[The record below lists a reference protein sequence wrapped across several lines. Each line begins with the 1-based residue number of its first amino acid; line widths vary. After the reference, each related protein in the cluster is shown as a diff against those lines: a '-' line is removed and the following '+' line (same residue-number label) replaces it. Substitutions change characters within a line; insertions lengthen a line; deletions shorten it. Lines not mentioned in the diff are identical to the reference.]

1 MPSFDVQIGA
11 PMASLKKAKALPSAG
26 ASLAVGYTLLLK
38 GADGAYAPAL
48 AGTVFHVGDS
58 VRLRV
63 EPGAAGY
70 IYLLRREETGVWS
83 LVEGQHVEKAQH
95 YELPSLGG
103 FRSDVPAQVELLLV
117 FSPVEQNVAADA
129 LASSASARSLKITLE
144 FR

>member
-11 PMASLKKAKALPSAG
+11 PMASLKKAKALPSA
-26 ASLAVGYTLLLK
+26 AANLAVGYTLLLK
-38 GADGAYAPAL
+38 NADGGYSPVPS
-48 AGTVFHVGDS
+48 GTAFHAGDS
-58 VRLRV
+58 VRLQV
-63 EPGAAGY
+63 EPAEAGY
-70 IYLLRREETGVWS
+70 IYLLRREDTAAWS
-83 LVEGQHVEKAQH
+83 LVEGQRVEKAQH
-95 YELPSLGG
+95 YELPSIDG